1 MDMELEN
8 GRNLFVVNLCQFTNL
23 WTCIDGCGKMTYK
36 GRPCVHILKA
46 LQSKGLPLYDERYF
60 HSHWQFTTVVTSKD
74 IRTWCKQHDTSSDT
88 TTSDDDDSNDPGNDN
103 DDSMDPNTGSNQ
115 LQASGN
121 VNQSLVT
128 RSGFDATRVKGMS
141 NRFAF
146 AKKLFDNVAKVN
158 ISYISST
165 NVINVM
171 YME

>member
-1 MDMELEN
+1 MKSGVDMGLEN
-8 GRNLFVVNLCQFTNL
+8 GRNLFVVNLCESTNV
-23 WTCIDGCGKMTYK
+23 WTCIDGCGKITYK

-46 LQSKGLPLYDERYF
+46 LQSKGLSLYDERYF
-60 HSHWQFTTVVTSKD
+60 HRHWKFTTVVTSKD

-103 DDSMDPNTGSNQ
+103 DDSMIRGM
-115 LQASGN
+115 LII
-121 VNQSLVT
+121 SLVT

-146 AKKLFDNVAKVN
+146 AKKIFDNVAKVN
-158 ISYISST
+158 ISSITST
-165 NVINVM
+165 NVIFVM